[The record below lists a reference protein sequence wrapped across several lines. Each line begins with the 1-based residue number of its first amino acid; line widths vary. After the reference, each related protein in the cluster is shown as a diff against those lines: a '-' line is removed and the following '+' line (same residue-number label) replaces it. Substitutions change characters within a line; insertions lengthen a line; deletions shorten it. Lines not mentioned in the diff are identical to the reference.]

1 MLALITSYK
10 NILMLLNKNCNYLSY
25 NYIILKLT
33 LLIIVMAKHFEFLI
47 VTLFSFF
54 LTYGLL
60 AENTEYSFNE
70 EHINLA
76 NEIIKILENHHFT
89 KKKYISVKP
98 EALNS
103 FLDRLDPSRSIF
115 LEKEITD
122 FTDDDLN
129 PEIND
134 QNASLE
140 KAFKIFGLYRSRY
153 SERYQLQ
160 KRLLSEIEN
169 LDLRQNRKIL
179 KDRSESKREETT
191 EDLKVLWEDLLIND
205 VIQLNL
211 NGNDL
216 NETGIKLT
224 KRIDNQFNFF
234 ERTTSDD
241 VVDLYINSIALS
253 YGPHTT
259 YMSPKRTEDFDIDM
273 SLSLEG
279 IGALLSTDG
288 LYTTISS
295 LVPGGP
301 AEKSDKLKPNDRI
314 VGVAQETEDEVTDVI
329 GWRIDD
335 VVQLIRG
342 PKDTEVKLEI
352 IPSTSLD
359 ESQTK
364 IITLT
369 RNVVKLE
376 DQAAEKRIIN
386 IKNADSEI
394 KLGVVELP
402 AFYMDFNAYQN
413 REYDFRSSSKDV
425 KNLIRTM
432 KDNDID
438 GLIIDLRNNGG
449 GSLLEANALAQLFLG
464 AGPKVQVKTSSGS
477 IHGLGERR
485 GFQFYDGPLAIL
497 VNRFSASAS
506 EILAGAIQ
514 DYERGLILGTDTF
527 GKGTVQRVQSLSL
540 GQIKF
545 TESKFY
551 RVSGKSTQN
560 KGISPDI
567 YLPSPIDTE
576 EIGENKLPGALE
588 YDSIART
595 KVRDFNRIIASTDLL
610 TSEHVERINKSVL
623 FQHLEK
629 MKTWRKIQQ
638 DEKYLDLNIDK
649 RRASKENAEAELLV
663 MENDFRKKIG
673 LNTFESYQA
682 FLDREEAEEE
692 PDIDE
697 EILLE
702 AANVLSDFI
711 KYSYKPVVSMNKR
724 GKN

>member
-1 MLALITSYK
+1 MTRLIK
-10 NILMLLNKNCNYLSY
+10 FLLLLCCSQLLLS
-25 NYIILKLT
+25 
-33 LLIIVMAKHFEFLI
+33 
-47 VTLFSFF
+47 
-54 LTYGLL
+54 GLL
-60 AENTEYSFNE
+60 AETEEYVFNDD
-70 EHINLA
+70 HVKLT
-76 NEIIKILENHHFT
+76 NEIIEILEKHHFT
-89 KKKYISVKP
+89 KKKYLSIKT
-98 EALNS
+98 EALDS
-103 FLDRLDPSRSIF
+103 FLDRLDPSRSVF
-115 LEKEITD
+115 LEKEVNS
-122 FTDDDLN
+122 FAANDLN
-129 PEIND
+129 AEIND
-134 QNASLE
+134 QHASLE
-140 KAFKIFGLYRSRY
+140 QAFKIFELYRSRY
-153 SERYQLQ
+153 VERYQLQ
-160 KRLLSEIEN
+160 KSLLSEIET

-179 KDRSESKREETT
+179 KDRTESDRKETI
-191 EDLKVLWEDLLIND
+191 EDLKRLWEDLLIND

-211 NGNDL
+211 SGNDL
-216 NETGIKLT
+216 NETKNKLT

-234 ERTTSDD
+234 ERTKSED
-241 VVDLYINSIALS
+241 VIDLYINSIALT

-279 IGALLSTDG
+279 IGALLSNDG
-288 LYTTISS
+288 LYTTIAS

-301 AEKSDKLKPNDRI
+301 AEKSNKLKPNDRI
-314 VGVAQETEDEVTDVI
+314 VGVAQETEDVITDVI

-342 PKDTEVKLEI
+342 PKNTEVKLEV
-352 IPSTSLD
+352 IPATSLD

-369 RNVVKLE
+369 RNFVKLE
-376 DQAAEKRIIN
+376 DQAAQKRIIN
-386 IKNADSEI
+386 IKKSDSEY

-402 AFYMDFNAYQN
+402 AFYMDFDAYQR

-425 KNLIRTM
+425 KDLIRGM
-432 KDNDID
+432 KNNDID

-449 GSLLEANALAQLFLG
+449 GSLLEANALAHLFLG
-464 AGPKVQVKTSSGS
+464 AGTKVQVKTSSGS

-527 GKGTVQRVQSLSL
+527 GKGTVQRVQALSS

-551 RVSGKSTQN
+551 RVSGKSTQS

-567 YLPSPIDTE
+567 YLPSPINTE
-576 EIGENKLPGALE
+576 EFGENKLPGALE
-588 YDSIART
+588 YDSIAKTR
-595 KVRDFNRIIASTDLL
+595 VRDFNRLNTSTSLL
-610 TSEHVERINKSVL
+610 SSEHEVRVNDSVL
-623 FQHLEK
+623 FKHHKKLK
-629 MKTWRKIQQ
+629 AWRKAQQ
-638 DEKYLDLNIDK
+638 EEKFLELNIDNRK
-649 RRASKENAEAELLV
+649 TEKENKESELLT
-663 MENDFRKKIG
+663 MENDLRKKIG

-682 FLDREEAEEE
+682 FLDREEIKEE

-702 AANVLSDFI
+702 AANILSDFI
-711 KYSYKPVVSMNKR
+711 EYSYKPVISMNKA
-724 GKN
+724 G

>member
-1 MLALITSYK
+1 MTRLIKY
-10 NILMLLNKNCNYLSY
+10 LLLLCCSQLLLS
-25 NYIILKLT
+25 
-33 LLIIVMAKHFEFLI
+33 
-47 VTLFSFF
+47 
-54 LTYGLL
+54 GLL
-60 AENTEYSFNE
+60 AETEEYVFNDD
-70 EHINLA
+70 HVKLT
-76 NEIIKILENHHFT
+76 NEIIEILEKHHFT
-89 KKKYISVKP
+89 KKKYLSIKT

-103 FLDRLDPSRSIF
+103 FLDRLDPSRSVF
-115 LEKEITD
+115 LEKEVNSFATK
-122 FTDDDLN
+122 DLEA
-129 PEIND
+129 EIND
-134 QNASLE
+134 QHASLE
-140 KAFKIFGLYRSRY
+140 QAFKIFELYRSRY
-153 SERYQLQ
+153 VERYQLQ
-160 KRLLSEIEN
+160 KSLLSEIET

-179 KDRSESKREETT
+179 KDRTESDRKETI
-191 EDLKVLWEDLLIND
+191 EDLMRLWEDLLIND

-211 NGNDL
+211 SGNDL
-216 NETGIKLT
+216 NETKNKLT

-234 ERTTSDD
+234 ERTKSED
-241 VVDLYINSIALS
+241 VIDLYINSIALT

-279 IGALLSTDG
+279 IGALLSNDG
-288 LYTTISS
+288 LYTTIAS

-301 AEKSDKLKPNDRI
+301 AEKSNKLKPNDRI
-314 VGVAQETEDEVTDVI
+314 VGVAQETEDVITDVI

-342 PKDTEVKLEI
+342 PKNTEVKLEV
-352 IPSTSLD
+352 IPATSLD
-359 ESQTK
+359 ETQTK

-369 RNVVKLE
+369 RNFVKLE
-376 DQAAEKRIIN
+376 DQAAQKRIIN
-386 IKNADSEI
+386 IKKSDSEY

-402 AFYMDFNAYQN
+402 AFYMDFDAYQK
-413 REYDFRSSSKDV
+413 REYDFKSSSKDV
-425 KNLIRTM
+425 KDLIRAM
-432 KDNDID
+432 KNNDID

-449 GSLLEANALAQLFLG
+449 GSLLEANALAHLFLG
-464 AGPKVQVKTSSGS
+464 AGTKVQVKTSSGS

-527 GKGTVQRVQSLSL
+527 GKGTVQRVQTLSS

-551 RVSGKSTQN
+551 RVSGKSTQS

-567 YLPSPIDTE
+567 YLPSPINTE
-576 EIGENKLPGALE
+576 EFGENKLPGALE
-588 YDSIART
+588 YDSIAKTR
-595 KVRDFNRIIASTDLL
+595 VRDFNRLNTSTSLL
-610 TSEHVERINKSVL
+610 SSEHEIRINDSVL
-623 FQHLEK
+623 FKHHKKLK
-629 MKTWRKIQQ
+629 AWRKAQQ
-638 DEKYLDLNIDK
+638 EEKFLELNIDNRK
-649 RRASKENAEAELLV
+649 TEKENKEAELLT
-663 MENDFRKKIG
+663 MENDLRKEIG

-682 FLDREEAEEE
+682 FLDREELKEE

-702 AANVLSDFI
+702 AANILSDFI
-711 KYSYKPVVSMNKR
+711 EFSYKPVISMNKT
-724 GKN
+724 G

>member
-1 MLALITSYK
+1 MTRRFK
-10 NILMLLNKNCNYLSY
+10 FLLVIFSSL
-25 NYIILKLT
+25 
-33 LLIIVMAKHFEFLI
+33 FLP
-47 VTLFSFF
+47 
-54 LTYGLL
+54 YALL
-60 AENTEYSFNE
+60 AENTEYSFND
-70 EHINLA
+70 EHIKLA
-76 NEIIKILENHHFT
+76 NEIIEILENHHFT
-89 KKKYISVKP
+89 KKKYVSIKP
-98 EALNS
+98 EALDS

-115 LEKEITD
+115 LEQ
-122 FTDDDLN
+122 
-129 PEIND
+129 EIND
-134 QNASLE
+134 FSDDLDPAINDQSASLD
-140 KAFKIFGLYRSRY
+140 KAFNIFGLYRSRY
-153 SERYQLQ
+153 SERYHLQ
-160 KRLLSEIEN
+160 KSLLSEIEN

-179 KDRSESKREETT
+179 KDRSESKRKETA

-314 VGVAQETEDEVTDVI
+314 VGVAQETEDEITDVI

-342 PKDTEVKLEI
+342 PKDTEVKLEV

-386 IKNADSEI
+386 IKNADSEF

-402 AFYMDFNAYQN
+402 AFYMDFNAYQR

-432 KDNDID
+432 KNNDID

-514 DYERGLILGTDTF
+514 DYERGLVLGTDTF

-588 YDSIART
+588 YDSIAKT

-610 TSEHVERINKSVL
+610 TSEHAERINKSGL
-623 FQHLEK
+623 FKHLEK

-638 DEKYLDLNIDK
+638 DEKYLDLNIDN
-649 RRASKENAEAELLV
+649 RRASKENAEAELLA

-692 PDIDE
+692 PDIEE

-711 KYSYKPVVSMNKR
+711 KYSYKPVISLSKT
-724 GKN
+724 G

>member
-1 MLALITSYK
+1 MTRLIK
-10 NILMLLNKNCNYLSY
+10 FLLLLCCSQLLLS
-25 NYIILKLT
+25 
-33 LLIIVMAKHFEFLI
+33 
-47 VTLFSFF
+47 
-54 LTYGLL
+54 GLL
-60 AENTEYSFNE
+60 AETEEYVFNDD
-70 EHINLA
+70 HVKLT
-76 NEIIKILENHHFT
+76 NEIIEILEKHHFT
-89 KKKYISVKP
+89 KKKYLSIKT

-103 FLDRLDPSRSIF
+103 FLDRLDPSRSVF
-115 LEKEITD
+115 LEKEVNSFATK
-122 FTDDDLN
+122 DLEA
-129 PEIND
+129 EIND
-134 QNASLE
+134 QHASLE
-140 KAFKIFGLYRSRY
+140 QAFKIFELYRSRY
-153 SERYQLQ
+153 LERYQLQ
-160 KRLLSEIEN
+160 KSLLSEIET

-179 KDRSESKREETT
+179 KDRTESDRKETI
-191 EDLKVLWEDLLIND
+191 EDLMRLWEDLLIND

-211 NGNDL
+211 SGNDL
-216 NETGIKLT
+216 NETKNKLT

-234 ERTTSDD
+234 ERTKSED
-241 VVDLYINSIALS
+241 VIDLYINSIALT

-279 IGALLSTDG
+279 IGALLSNDG
-288 LYTTISS
+288 LYTTIAS

-301 AEKSDKLKPNDRI
+301 AEKSNKLKPNDRI
-314 VGVAQETEDEVTDVI
+314 VGVAQETEDVITDVI

-342 PKDTEVKLEI
+342 PKNTEVKLEV
-352 IPSTSLD
+352 IPATSLD
-359 ESQTK
+359 ETQTK

-369 RNVVKLE
+369 RNFVKLE
-376 DQAAEKRIIN
+376 DQAAQKRIIN
-386 IKNADSEI
+386 IKKSDSEY

-402 AFYMDFNAYQN
+402 AFYMDFDAYQK
-413 REYDFRSSSKDV
+413 REYDFKSSSKDV
-425 KNLIRTM
+425 KDLIRAM
-432 KDNDID
+432 KNNDID

-449 GSLLEANALAQLFLG
+449 GSLLEANALAHLFLG
-464 AGPKVQVKTSSGS
+464 AGTKVQVKTSSGS

-527 GKGTVQRVQSLSL
+527 GKGTVQRVQALSS

-551 RVSGKSTQN
+551 RVSGKSTQS

-567 YLPSPIDTE
+567 YLPSPINTE
-576 EIGENKLPGALE
+576 EFGENKLPGALE
-588 YDSIART
+588 YDSIAKTR
-595 KVRDFNRIIASTDLL
+595 VRDFNRLNTSTSLL
-610 TSEHVERINKSVL
+610 SSEHEIRINDSVL
-623 FQHLEK
+623 FKHHKKLK
-629 MKTWRKIQQ
+629 AWRKAQQ
-638 DEKYLDLNIDK
+638 EEKFLELNIDNRK
-649 RRASKENAEAELLV
+649 TEKENKEAELLT
-663 MENDFRKKIG
+663 MENDLRKEIG

-682 FLDREEAEEE
+682 FLDREEIKEE

-702 AANVLSDFI
+702 AANILSDFI
-711 KYSYKPVVSMNKR
+711 EYSYKPVISMNKT
-724 GKN
+724 G

>member
-1 MLALITSYK
+1 MTRLIKY
-10 NILMLLNKNCNYLSY
+10 LLLLCCSQLLLS
-25 NYIILKLT
+25 
-33 LLIIVMAKHFEFLI
+33 
-47 VTLFSFF
+47 
-54 LTYGLL
+54 GLL
-60 AENTEYSFNE
+60 AETEEYVFNDD
-70 EHINLA
+70 HVKLT
-76 NEIIKILENHHFT
+76 NEIIEILEKHHFT
-89 KKKYISVKP
+89 KKKYLSIKT

-103 FLDRLDPSRSIF
+103 FLDRLDPSRSVF
-115 LEKEITD
+115 LEKEVNS
-122 FTDDDLN
+122 FAAKDLEA
-129 PEIND
+129 EIND
-134 QNASLE
+134 QHASLE
-140 KAFKIFGLYRSRY
+140 QAFKIFELYRSRY
-153 SERYQLQ
+153 LERHQLQ
-160 KRLLSEIEN
+160 KSLLSEIET

-179 KDRSESKREETT
+179 RDRTESDRKETI
-191 EDLKVLWEDLLIND
+191 EDLMRLWEDLLIND

-211 NGNDL
+211 SGNDL
-216 NETGIKLT
+216 NETKNKLT

-234 ERTTSDD
+234 ERTKSED
-241 VVDLYINSIALS
+241 VIDLYINSIALT

-279 IGALLSTDG
+279 IGALLSNDG
-288 LYTTISS
+288 LYTTIAS

-301 AEKSDKLKPNDRI
+301 AEKSNKLKPNDRI
-314 VGVAQETEDEVTDVI
+314 VGVAQETEDVITDVI

-342 PKDTEVKLEI
+342 PKNTEVKLEV
-352 IPSTSLD
+352 IPATSLD
-359 ESQTK
+359 ETQTK

-369 RNVVKLE
+369 RNFVKLE
-376 DQAAEKRIIN
+376 DQAAQKRIIN
-386 IKNADSEI
+386 IKKSDSEY

-402 AFYMDFNAYQN
+402 AFYMDFDAYQK
-413 REYDFRSSSKDV
+413 REYDFKSSSKDV
-425 KNLIRTM
+425 KDLIRAM
-432 KDNDID
+432 KNNDID

-449 GSLLEANALAQLFLG
+449 GSLLEANALAHLFLG
-464 AGPKVQVKTSSGS
+464 AGTKVQVKTSSGS

-527 GKGTVQRVQSLSL
+527 GKGTVQRVQALSS

-551 RVSGKSTQN
+551 RVSGKSTQS

-567 YLPSPIDTE
+567 YLPSPINTE
-576 EIGENKLPGALE
+576 EFGENKLPGALE
-588 YDSIART
+588 YDAIAKTR
-595 KVRDFNRIIASTDLL
+595 VRDFNRLNTSTSLL
-610 TSEHVERINKSVL
+610 SSEHEIRVNDSVL
-623 FQHLEK
+623 FKHHKKLK
-629 MKTWRKIQQ
+629 AWRKAQQ
-638 DEKYLDLNIDK
+638 EEKFLELNIDNRK
-649 RRASKENAEAELLV
+649 TDKENKEAELLT
-663 MENDFRKKIG
+663 MENDLRKEIG

-682 FLDREEAEEE
+682 FLDREELKEE

-702 AANVLSDFI
+702 AANILSDFI
-711 KYSYKPVVSMNKR
+711 EFSYKPVISMNKT
-724 GKN
+724 G

>member
-1 MLALITSYK
+1 MTRLIK
-10 NILMLLNKNCNYLSY
+10 FLLLLFCSQLLLS
-25 NYIILKLT
+25 
-33 LLIIVMAKHFEFLI
+33 
-47 VTLFSFF
+47 
-54 LTYGLL
+54 GLL
-60 AENTEYSFNE
+60 AETEEYVFNDD
-70 EHINLA
+70 HVKLT
-76 NEIIKILENHHFT
+76 NEIIEILEKHHFT
-89 KKKYISVKP
+89 KKKYLSIKT
-98 EALNS
+98 EALDS
-103 FLDRLDPSRSIF
+103 FLDRLDPSRSVF
-115 LEKEITD
+115 LEKEVNS
-122 FTDDDLN
+122 FAANDLDT
-129 PEIND
+129 EIND
-134 QNASLE
+134 QHASLE
-140 KAFKIFGLYRSRY
+140 QAFKIFELYRSRY
-153 SERYQLQ
+153 VERYQLQ
-160 KRLLSEIEN
+160 KSLLSEIET

-179 KDRSESKREETT
+179 KDRAESDRKETI
-191 EDLKVLWEDLLIND
+191 EDLERLWEDLLIND

-211 NGNDL
+211 SGNDL
-216 NETGIKLT
+216 NETKNKLT

-234 ERTTSDD
+234 ERTKSED
-241 VVDLYINSIALS
+241 VIDLYINSIALT

-279 IGALLSTDG
+279 IGALLSNDG

-301 AEKSDKLKPNDRI
+301 AEKSNKLKPNDRI
-314 VGVAQETEDEVTDVI
+314 VGVAQETEDVITDVI

-342 PKDTEVKLEI
+342 PKNTEVKLEV
-352 IPSTSLD
+352 IPATSLD

-369 RNVVKLE
+369 RNFIKLE
-376 DQAAEKRIIN
+376 DQAAQKRIIN
-386 IKNADSEI
+386 IKKSDSEY

-402 AFYMDFNAYQN
+402 AFYMDFDAYQR

-425 KNLIRTM
+425 KDLIRGM
-432 KDNDID
+432 KNNDID

-449 GSLLEANALAQLFLG
+449 GSLLEANALAHLFLG
-464 AGPKVQVKTSSGS
+464 AGTKVQVKTSSGS

-527 GKGTVQRVQSLSL
+527 GKGTVQRVQALSS

-551 RVSGKSTQN
+551 RVSGKSTQS

-567 YLPSPIDTE
+567 YLPSPINTE
-576 EIGENKLPGALE
+576 EFGENKLPGALE
-588 YDSIART
+588 YDSIAETR
-595 KVRDFNRIIASTDLL
+595 VRDFNRLNTSTSLL
-610 TSEHVERINKSVL
+610 SSEHEVRVNDSVL
-623 FQHLEK
+623 FKHHKKLK
-629 MKTWRKIQQ
+629 AWRKTQQ
-638 DEKYLDLNIDK
+638 EEKYLVLDLEIRK
-649 RRASKENAEAELLV
+649 AKKENTEAELLT
-663 MENDFRKKIG
+663 MENDLRKKIG

-682 FLDREEAEEE
+682 FLDREEIKEE

-702 AANVLSDFI
+702 AANILSDFI
-711 KYSYKPVVSMNKR
+711 KYSYKPVISMNKA
-724 GKN
+724 G

>member
-1 MLALITSYK
+1 MTRLIK
-10 NILMLLNKNCNYLSY
+10 FLLLLFCSQLLLS
-25 NYIILKLT
+25 
-33 LLIIVMAKHFEFLI
+33 
-47 VTLFSFF
+47 
-54 LTYGLL
+54 GLL
-60 AENTEYSFNE
+60 AETEEYVFNDD
-70 EHINLA
+70 HVKLT
-76 NEIIKILENHHFT
+76 NEIIEILEKHHFT
-89 KKKYISVKP
+89 KKKYLSIKT
-98 EALNS
+98 EALDS
-103 FLDRLDPSRSIF
+103 FLDRLDPSRSVF
-115 LEKEITD
+115 LEKEVNS
-122 FTDDDLN
+122 FAANDLDT
-129 PEIND
+129 EIND
-134 QNASLE
+134 QHASLE
-140 KAFKIFGLYRSRY
+140 QAFKIFELYRSRY
-153 SERYQLQ
+153 VERYQLQ
-160 KRLLSEIEN
+160 KSLLSEIET

-179 KDRSESKREETT
+179 KDRAESDRKETI
-191 EDLKVLWEDLLIND
+191 EDLERLWEDLLIND

-211 NGNDL
+211 SGNDL
-216 NETGIKLT
+216 NETKNKLT

-234 ERTTSDD
+234 ERTKSED
-241 VVDLYINSIALS
+241 VIDLYINSIALTF
-253 YGPHTT
+253 GPHTT

-279 IGALLSTDG
+279 IGALLSNDG

-301 AEKSDKLKPNDRI
+301 AEKSNKLKPNDRI
-314 VGVAQETEDEVTDVI
+314 VGVAQETEDVITDVI

-342 PKDTEVKLEI
+342 PKNTEVKLEV
-352 IPSTSLD
+352 IPATSLD

-369 RNVVKLE
+369 RNFVKLE
-376 DQAAEKRIIN
+376 DQAAQKRIIN
-386 IKNADSEI
+386 IKKSDSEY

-402 AFYMDFNAYQN
+402 AFYMDFDAYQR
-413 REYDFRSSSKDV
+413 REYDFKSSSKDV
-425 KNLIRTM
+425 KDLIRGM
-432 KDNDID
+432 KNNDID

-449 GSLLEANALAQLFLG
+449 GSLLEANALAHLFLG
-464 AGPKVQVKTSSGS
+464 AGTKVQVKTSSGS

-527 GKGTVQRVQSLSL
+527 GKGTVQRVQALSS

-551 RVSGKSTQN
+551 RVSGKSTQS

-567 YLPSPIDTE
+567 YLPSPINTE
-576 EIGENKLPGALE
+576 EFGENKLPGALE
-588 YDSIART
+588 YDSIAETR
-595 KVRDFNRIIASTDLL
+595 VRDFNRLNTSTSLL
-610 TSEHVERINKSVL
+610 SSEHEVRINDSVL
-623 FQHLEK
+623 FKHHKKLK
-629 MKTWRKIQQ
+629 AWRKTQQ
-638 DEKYLDLNIDK
+638 EEKYLVLDLEIRK
-649 RRASKENAEAELLV
+649 AKKENTEAELLT
-663 MENDFRKKIG
+663 MENDLRKKIG

-682 FLDREEAEEE
+682 FLDREEIKEE

-702 AANVLSDFI
+702 AANILSDFI
-711 KYSYKPVVSMNKR
+711 KYSYKPVISMNKA
-724 GKN
+724 G

>member
-1 MLALITSYK
+1 MTRLIK
-10 NILMLLNKNCNYLSY
+10 FLLLLFCSQLLLS
-25 NYIILKLT
+25 
-33 LLIIVMAKHFEFLI
+33 
-47 VTLFSFF
+47 
-54 LTYGLL
+54 GLL
-60 AENTEYSFNE
+60 AETEEYFFNDD
-70 EHINLA
+70 HVKLT
-76 NEIIKILENHHFT
+76 NEIIEILEKHHFT
-89 KKKYISVKP
+89 KKKYLSIKT
-98 EALNS
+98 EALDS
-103 FLDRLDPSRSIF
+103 FLDRLDPSRSVF
-115 LEKEITD
+115 LEKEVNS
-122 FTDDDLN
+122 FAANDLN
-129 PEIND
+129 AEIND
-134 QNASLE
+134 QHASLE
-140 KAFKIFGLYRSRY
+140 QAFKIFELYRSRY
-153 SERYQLQ
+153 VERYQLQ
-160 KRLLSEIEN
+160 KSLLSEIET

-179 KDRSESKREETT
+179 KDRAESDRKETI
-191 EDLKVLWEDLLIND
+191 EDLKRLWEDLLIND

-211 NGNDL
+211 SGNDF
-216 NETGIKLT
+216 NETKNKLT

-234 ERTTSDD
+234 ERTKSED
-241 VVDLYINSIALS
+241 VIDLYINSIALT

-279 IGALLSTDG
+279 IGALLSNDG

-301 AEKSDKLKPNDRI
+301 AEKSNKLKPNDRI
-314 VGVAQETEDEVTDVI
+314 VGVAQETEDVITDVI

-342 PKDTEVKLEI
+342 PKNTEVKLEV
-352 IPSTSLD
+352 IPATSLD

-369 RNVVKLE
+369 RNFIKLE
-376 DQAAEKRIIN
+376 DQAAQKRIIN
-386 IKNADSEI
+386 IKKSDSEY

-402 AFYMDFNAYQN
+402 AFYMDFDAYQR

-425 KNLIRTM
+425 KDLIRGM
-432 KDNDID
+432 KNNDID

-449 GSLLEANALAQLFLG
+449 GSLLEANALAHLFLG
-464 AGPKVQVKTSSGS
+464 AGTKVQVKTSSGS

-527 GKGTVQRVQSLSL
+527 GKGTVQRVQALSS

-551 RVSGKSTQN
+551 RVSGKSTQS

-567 YLPSPIDTE
+567 YLPSPINTE
-576 EIGENKLPGALE
+576 EFGENKLPGALE
-588 YDSIART
+588 YDSIAKTR
-595 KVRDFNRIIASTDLL
+595 VRDFNRLNTSTSLL
-610 TSEHVERINKSVL
+610 SSEHEIRVNDSVL
-623 FQHLEK
+623 FKHHKKLK
-629 MKTWRKIQQ
+629 AWRKAQQ
-638 DEKYLDLNIDK
+638 EEKFLELNIDNRK
-649 RRASKENAEAELLV
+649 TEKENKESELLT
-663 MENDFRKKIG
+663 MENDLRKKIG

-682 FLDREEAEEE
+682 FLDREELKEE

-702 AANVLSDFI
+702 AANILSDFI
-711 KYSYKPVVSMNKR
+711 EYSYKPVISMNKA
-724 GKN
+724 G

>member
-54 LTYGLL
+54 LSYGLL

-425 KNLIRTM
+425 KKLIRTM

-588 YDSIART
+588 YDSIAKT

-711 KYSYKPVVSMNKR
+711 KYSYKPVVSMNKT
-724 GKN
+724 G

>member
-1 MLALITSYK
+1 MTRLIK
-10 NILMLLNKNCNYLSY
+10 FLLLLFCSQLLLS
-25 NYIILKLT
+25 
-33 LLIIVMAKHFEFLI
+33 
-47 VTLFSFF
+47 
-54 LTYGLL
+54 GLL
-60 AENTEYSFNE
+60 AETEEYFFNDD
-70 EHINLA
+70 HVKLT
-76 NEIIKILENHHFT
+76 NEIIEILEKHHFT
-89 KKKYISVKP
+89 KKKYLSIKT
-98 EALNS
+98 EALDS
-103 FLDRLDPSRSIF
+103 FLDRLDPSRSVF
-115 LEKEITD
+115 LEKEVNS
-122 FTDDDLN
+122 FAANDLDA
-129 PEIND
+129 EISD
-134 QNASLE
+134 QHASLE
-140 KAFKIFGLYRSRY
+140 QAFKIFELYRSRY
-153 SERYQLQ
+153 VERYQLQ
-160 KRLLSEIEN
+160 KSLLSEIET

-179 KDRSESKREETT
+179 KDRTESDRKETV
-191 EDLKVLWEDLLIND
+191 EDLKRLWEDLLIND

-211 NGNDL
+211 SGNDL
-216 NETGIKLT
+216 NETKNKLT

-234 ERTTSDD
+234 ERTKSED
-241 VVDLYINSIALS
+241 VIDLYINSIALT

-279 IGALLSTDG
+279 IGALLSNDG
-288 LYTTISS
+288 LYTTIAS

-301 AEKSDKLKPNDRI
+301 AEKSNKLKPNDRI
-314 VGVAQETEDEVTDVI
+314 VGVAQETEDVITDVI

-342 PKDTEVKLEI
+342 PKNTEVKLEV
-352 IPSTSLD
+352 IPATSLD
-359 ESQTK
+359 ETQTK

-369 RNVVKLE
+369 RNFVKLE
-376 DQAAEKRIIN
+376 DQAAQKRIIN
-386 IKNADSEI
+386 IKKSDSEY

-402 AFYMDFNAYQN
+402 AFYMDFDAYQR

-425 KNLIRTM
+425 KDLIRGM
-432 KDNDID
+432 KNNDID

-449 GSLLEANALAQLFLG
+449 GSLLEANALAHLFLG
-464 AGPKVQVKTSSGS
+464 AGTKVQVKTSSGS

-527 GKGTVQRVQSLSL
+527 GKGTVQRVQTLSS

-551 RVSGKSTQN
+551 RVSGKSTQS

-567 YLPSPIDTE
+567 YLPSPINTE
-576 EIGENKLPGALE
+576 EFGENKLPGALE
-588 YDSIART
+588 YDSIAKTR
-595 KVRDFNRIIASTDLL
+595 VRDFNRLNTSTSLL
-610 TSEHVERINKSVL
+610 SSEHEVRVNDSVL
-623 FQHLEK
+623 FKHHKKLK
-629 MKTWRKIQQ
+629 AWRKAQQ
-638 DEKYLDLNIDK
+638 EEKFLELNIDNRK
-649 RRASKENAEAELLV
+649 TEKENKESELLT
-663 MENDFRKKIG
+663 MENDLRKKIG

-682 FLDREEAEEE
+682 FLDREEIKEE

-702 AANVLSDFI
+702 AANILSDFI
-711 KYSYKPVVSMNKR
+711 EYSYKPVISMNKA
-724 GKN
+724 G

>member
-1 MLALITSYK
+1 MTRLIK
-10 NILMLLNKNCNYLSY
+10 FLLLLCCSQLLLS
-25 NYIILKLT
+25 
-33 LLIIVMAKHFEFLI
+33 
-47 VTLFSFF
+47 
-54 LTYGLL
+54 GLL
-60 AENTEYSFNE
+60 AETEEYFFNDD
-70 EHINLA
+70 HVKLT
-76 NEIIKILENHHFT
+76 NEIIEILEKHHFT
-89 KKKYISVKP
+89 KKKYLSIKT

-103 FLDRLDPSRSIF
+103 FLDRLDPSRSVF
-115 LEKEITD
+115 LEKEVNSFATK
-122 FTDDDLN
+122 DLDA
-129 PEIND
+129 EIND
-134 QNASLE
+134 QHASLE
-140 KAFKIFGLYRSRY
+140 QAFKIFELYRSRY
-153 SERYQLQ
+153 LERYQLQ
-160 KRLLSEIEN
+160 KSLLSEIET

-179 KDRSESKREETT
+179 KDRTESDRKETI
-191 EDLKVLWEDLLIND
+191 EDLMRLWEDLLIND

-211 NGNDL
+211 SGNDL
-216 NETGIKLT
+216 NETKNKLT

-234 ERTTSDD
+234 ERTKSED
-241 VVDLYINSIALS
+241 VIDLYINSIALT

-279 IGALLSTDG
+279 IGALLSNDG
-288 LYTTISS
+288 LYTTIAS

-301 AEKSDKLKPNDRI
+301 AEKSNKLKPNDRI
-314 VGVAQETEDEVTDVI
+314 VGVAQETEDVITDVI

-342 PKDTEVKLEI
+342 PKNTEVKLEV
-352 IPSTSLD
+352 IPATSLD
-359 ESQTK
+359 ETQTK

-369 RNVVKLE
+369 RNFVKLE
-376 DQAAEKRIIN
+376 DQAAQKRIIN
-386 IKNADSEI
+386 IKKSDSEY

-402 AFYMDFNAYQN
+402 AFYMDFDAYQK
-413 REYDFRSSSKDV
+413 REYDFKSSSKDV
-425 KNLIRTM
+425 KDLIRAM
-432 KDNDID
+432 KNNDID

-449 GSLLEANALAQLFLG
+449 GSLLEANALAHLFLG
-464 AGPKVQVKTSSGS
+464 AGTKVQVKTSSGS

-527 GKGTVQRVQSLSL
+527 GKGTVQRVQTLSS

-551 RVSGKSTQN
+551 RVSGKSTQS

-567 YLPSPIDTE
+567 YLPSPINTE
-576 EIGENKLPGALE
+576 EFGENKLPGALE
-588 YDSIART
+588 YDSIAKTR
-595 KVRDFNRIIASTDLL
+595 VRDFNRLNTSTSLL
-610 TSEHVERINKSVL
+610 SSEHEIRINDSVL
-623 FQHLEK
+623 FKHHKKLK
-629 MKTWRKIQQ
+629 AWRKAQQ
-638 DEKYLDLNIDK
+638 EEKFLELNIDNRK
-649 RRASKENAEAELLV
+649 TEKENKEAELLT
-663 MENDFRKKIG
+663 MENDLRKEIG

-682 FLDREEAEEE
+682 FLDREELKEE

-702 AANVLSDFI
+702 AANILSDFI
-711 KYSYKPVVSMNKR
+711 EFSYKPVISMNKT
-724 GKN
+724 G

>member
-1 MLALITSYK
+1 MTRLIKY
-10 NILMLLNKNCNYLSY
+10 LLLLCCSQLLLS
-25 NYIILKLT
+25 
-33 LLIIVMAKHFEFLI
+33 
-47 VTLFSFF
+47 
-54 LTYGLL
+54 GLL
-60 AENTEYSFNE
+60 AETEEYVFNDD
-70 EHINLA
+70 HVKLT
-76 NEIIKILENHHFT
+76 NEIIEILEKHHFT
-89 KKKYISVKP
+89 KKKYLSIKT

-103 FLDRLDPSRSIF
+103 FLDRLDPSRSVF
-115 LEKEITD
+115 LEKEVNS
-122 FTDDDLN
+122 FAANDLN
-129 PEIND
+129 AEIND
-134 QNASLE
+134 QHASLE
-140 KAFKIFGLYRSRY
+140 QAFKIFELYRSRY
-153 SERYQLQ
+153 VERYQLQ
-160 KRLLSEIEN
+160 KSLLSEIET

-179 KDRSESKREETT
+179 KDRTESDRKETI
-191 EDLKVLWEDLLIND
+191 EDLMRLWEDLLIND

-211 NGNDL
+211 SGNDL
-216 NETGIKLT
+216 NETKNKLT

-234 ERTTSDD
+234 ERTKSED
-241 VVDLYINSIALS
+241 VIDLYINSIALT

-279 IGALLSTDG
+279 IGALLSNDG
-288 LYTTISS
+288 LYTTIAS

-301 AEKSDKLKPNDRI
+301 AEKSNKLKPNDRI
-314 VGVAQETEDEVTDVI
+314 VGVAQETEDVITDVI

-342 PKDTEVKLEI
+342 PKNTEVKLEV
-352 IPSTSLD
+352 IPATSLD
-359 ESQTK
+359 ETQTK

-369 RNVVKLE
+369 RNFVKLE
-376 DQAAEKRIIN
+376 DQAAQKRIIN
-386 IKNADSEI
+386 IKKSDSEY

-402 AFYMDFNAYQN
+402 AFYMDFDAYQK
-413 REYDFRSSSKDV
+413 REYDFKSSSKDV
-425 KNLIRTM
+425 KDLIRAM
-432 KDNDID
+432 KNNDID

-449 GSLLEANALAQLFLG
+449 GSLLEANALAHLFLG
-464 AGPKVQVKTSSGS
+464 AGTKVQVKTSSGS

-527 GKGTVQRVQSLSL
+527 GKGTVQRVQTLSS

-551 RVSGKSTQN
+551 RVSGKSTQS

-567 YLPSPIDTE
+567 YLPSPINTE
-576 EIGENKLPGALE
+576 EFGENKLPGALE
-588 YDSIART
+588 YDSIAKTR
-595 KVRDFNRIIASTDLL
+595 VRDFNRLNTSTSLL
-610 TSEHVERINKSVL
+610 SSEHEIRVNDSVL
-623 FQHLEK
+623 FKHHKKLK
-629 MKTWRKIQQ
+629 AWRKAQQ
-638 DEKYLDLNIDK
+638 EEKFLELNIDNRK
-649 RRASKENAEAELLV
+649 TEKENKEAELLT
-663 MENDFRKKIG
+663 MENDLRKEIG

-682 FLDREEAEEE
+682 FLDREELKEE

-702 AANVLSDFI
+702 AANILSDFI
-711 KYSYKPVVSMNKR
+711 EFSYKPVISMNKT
-724 GKN
+724 G

>member
-1 MLALITSYK
+1 MTRLIK
-10 NILMLLNKNCNYLSY
+10 FLLLLFCSQLLLS
-25 NYIILKLT
+25 
-33 LLIIVMAKHFEFLI
+33 
-47 VTLFSFF
+47 
-54 LTYGLL
+54 GLL
-60 AENTEYSFNE
+60 AETEEYVFNDD
-70 EHINLA
+70 HVKLT
-76 NEIIKILENHHFT
+76 NEIIEILEKHHFT
-89 KKKYISVKP
+89 KKKYLSIKT
-98 EALNS
+98 EALDS
-103 FLDRLDPSRSIF
+103 FLDRLDPSRSVF
-115 LEKEITD
+115 LEKEVNS
-122 FTDDDLN
+122 FAANDLDT
-129 PEIND
+129 EIND
-134 QNASLE
+134 QHASLE
-140 KAFKIFGLYRSRY
+140 QAFKIFELYRSRY
-153 SERYQLQ
+153 VERYQLQ
-160 KRLLSEIEN
+160 KSLLSEIET

-179 KDRSESKREETT
+179 KDRAESDRKETI
-191 EDLKVLWEDLLIND
+191 EDLERLWEDLLIND

-211 NGNDL
+211 SGNDL
-216 NETGIKLT
+216 NETKNKLT

-234 ERTTSDD
+234 ERTKSED
-241 VVDLYINSIALS
+241 VIDLYINSIALT

-279 IGALLSTDG
+279 IGALLSNDG

-301 AEKSDKLKPNDRI
+301 AEKSNKLKPNDRI
-314 VGVAQETEDEVTDVI
+314 VGVAQETEDVITDVI

-342 PKDTEVKLEI
+342 PKNTEVKLEV
-352 IPSTSLD
+352 IPATSLD

-369 RNVVKLE
+369 RNFIKLE
-376 DQAAEKRIIN
+376 DQAAQKRIIN
-386 IKNADSEI
+386 IKKSDSEY

-402 AFYMDFNAYQN
+402 AFYMDFDAYQR

-425 KNLIRTM
+425 KDLIRGM
-432 KDNDID
+432 KNNDID

-449 GSLLEANALAQLFLG
+449 GSLLEANALAHLFLG
-464 AGPKVQVKTSSGS
+464 AGTKVQVKTSSGS

-527 GKGTVQRVQSLSL
+527 GKGTVQRVQALSS

-551 RVSGKSTQN
+551 RVSGKSTQS

-567 YLPSPIDTE
+567 YLPSPINTE
-576 EIGENKLPGALE
+576 EFGENKLPGALE
-588 YDSIART
+588 YDSIAETR
-595 KVRDFNRIIASTDLL
+595 VRDFNRLNTSTSLL
-610 TSEHVERINKSVL
+610 SSEHEIRVNDSLL
-623 FQHLEK
+623 FKHHKKLK
-629 MKTWRKIQQ
+629 AWRKTQQ
-638 DEKYLDLNIDK
+638 EEKYLVLDLEIRK
-649 RRASKENAEAELLV
+649 AKKENTEAELLT
-663 MENDFRKKIG
+663 MENDLRKKIG

-682 FLDREEAEEE
+682 FLDREEIKEE

-702 AANVLSDFI
+702 AANILSDFI
-711 KYSYKPVVSMNKR
+711 KYSYKPVISMNKA
-724 GKN
+724 G

>member
-1 MLALITSYK
+1 MTRRFK
-10 NILMLLNKNCNYLSY
+10 
-25 NYIILKLT
+25 
-33 LLIIVMAKHFEFLI
+33 FLI
-47 VTLFSFF
+47 AILSSLFLS
-54 LTYGLL
+54 YGLL
-60 AENTEYSFNE
+60 AENTEYSFND
-70 EHINLA
+70 EHIKLA
-76 NEIIKILENHHFT
+76 NEIIEILENHHFT
-89 KKKYISVKP
+89 KKKYVSIKP
-98 EALNS
+98 EALDS

-115 LEKEITD
+115 LEQ
-122 FTDDDLN
+122 
-129 PEIND
+129 EIND
-134 QNASLE
+134 FSDDLDPAINDQSASLD
-140 KAFKIFGLYRSRY
+140 KAFNIFGLYRSRY
-153 SERYQLQ
+153 SERYHLQ
-160 KRLLSEIEN
+160 KSLLSEIEN

-179 KDRSESKREETT
+179 KDRSESKRKETA

-314 VGVAQETEDEVTDVI
+314 VGVAQETEDEITDVI

-342 PKDTEVKLEI
+342 PKDTEVKLEV

-386 IKNADSEI
+386 IKNADSEF

-402 AFYMDFNAYQN
+402 AFYMDFNAYQR

-432 KDNDID
+432 KNNDID

-514 DYERGLILGTDTF
+514 DYERGLVLGTDTF

-588 YDSIART
+588 YDSIAKT

-610 TSEHVERINKSVL
+610 TSEHAERINKSGL
-623 FQHLEK
+623 FKHLEK

-638 DEKYLDLNIDK
+638 DEKYLDLNIDN
-649 RRASKENAEAELLV
+649 RRASKENAEAELLA

-692 PDIDE
+692 PDIEE

-711 KYSYKPVVSMNKR
+711 KYSYKPVISLSKT
-724 GKN
+724 G

>member
-1 MLALITSYK
+1 MTRRFK
-10 NILMLLNKNCNYLSY
+10 
-25 NYIILKLT
+25 
-33 LLIIVMAKHFEFLI
+33 FLI
-47 VTLFSFF
+47 VVLSSLFLSH
-54 LTYGLL
+54 GLP
-60 AENTEYSFNE
+60 AENTEYSFND
-70 EHINLA
+70 EHIQLA
-76 NEIIKILENHHFT
+76 NEIIQILENHHFT
-89 KKKYISVKP
+89 KKKYDSIKS
-98 EALNS
+98 EALGS

-115 LEKEITD
+115 LEKEINN
-122 FTDDDLN
+122 FTDDLD
-129 PEIND
+129 PVIND
-134 QNASLE
+134 QKASLK
-140 KAFKIFGLYRSRY
+140 KAFNIFELYRSRY
-153 SERYQLQ
+153 SQRYHLQ
-160 KRLLSEIEN
+160 KSLLSEIEN
-169 LDLRQNRKIL
+169 LDLRKNRRIL
-179 KDRSESKREETT
+179 KDRSESKRKETT

-234 ERTTSDD
+234 ERTTSED

-314 VGVAQETEDEVTDVI
+314 VGVAQETEDEITDVI

-342 PKDTEVKLEI
+342 PKDTEVKLEV

-386 IKNADSEI
+386 IKNADSEF
-394 KLGVVELP
+394 KFGVVELP
-402 AFYMDFNAYQN
+402 AFYMDFNAYQR

-432 KDNDID
+432 KNNDID

-514 DYERGLILGTDTF
+514 DYERGLVLGTDTF

-588 YDSIART
+588 YDSIAKT

-610 TSEHVERINKSVL
+610 TSEHTERINKSVL
-623 FQHLEK
+623 FKHLEK

-638 DEKYLDLNIDK
+638 DEKYLDLNIDN
-649 RRASKENAEAELLV
+649 RRANKENAEAELLA

-692 PDIDE
+692 PDIEE

-711 KYSYKPVVSMNKR
+711 KYSYKPVITMSKT
-724 GKN
+724 G

>member
-1 MLALITSYK
+1 MTRRFK
-10 NILMLLNKNCNYLSY
+10 
-25 NYIILKLT
+25 
-33 LLIIVMAKHFEFLI
+33 FLI
-47 VTLFSFF
+47 VVLSSLFLSH
-54 LTYGLL
+54 GLP
-60 AENTEYSFNE
+60 AENTEYSFND
-70 EHINLA
+70 EHIQLA
-76 NEIIKILENHHFT
+76 NEIIQILENHHFT
-89 KKKYISVKP
+89 KKKYDSIKS
-98 EALNS
+98 EALGS

-115 LEKEITD
+115 LEKEIND
-122 FTDDDLN
+122 FTDDLD
-129 PEIND
+129 PVIND
-134 QNASLE
+134 QKASLK
-140 KAFKIFGLYRSRY
+140 KAFNIFELYRSRY
-153 SERYQLQ
+153 SQRYHLQ
-160 KRLLSEIEN
+160 KSLLSEIEN
-169 LDLRQNRKIL
+169 LDLRKNRRIL
-179 KDRSESKREETT
+179 KDRSESKRKETT

-205 VIQLNL
+205 VIQLSL

-234 ERTTSDD
+234 ERTTSED

-314 VGVAQETEDEVTDVI
+314 VGVAQETEDEITDVI

-342 PKDTEVKLEI
+342 PKDTEVKLEV

-386 IKNADSEI
+386 IKNADSEF

-402 AFYMDFNAYQN
+402 AFYMDFNAYQR
-413 REYDFRSSSKDV
+413 REYNFRSSSKDV

-432 KDNDID
+432 KNNDID

-514 DYERGLILGTDTF
+514 DYERGLVLGTDTF

-588 YDSIART
+588 YDSIAKT

-610 TSEHVERINKSVL
+610 TSEHTERINKSVL
-623 FQHLEK
+623 FKHLEK

-638 DEKYLDLNIDK
+638 DEKYLDLNIDN
-649 RRASKENAEAELLV
+649 RRANKENAEAELLA

-692 PDIDE
+692 PDIEE

-711 KYSYKPVVSMNKR
+711 KYSYKPVITMSKT
-724 GKN
+724 G

>member
-1 MLALITSYK
+1 MTRLIK
-10 NILMLLNKNCNYLSY
+10 FLLLLCCSQLLLS
-25 NYIILKLT
+25 
-33 LLIIVMAKHFEFLI
+33 
-47 VTLFSFF
+47 
-54 LTYGLL
+54 GLL
-60 AENTEYSFNE
+60 AETEEYVFNDD
-70 EHINLA
+70 HVKLT
-76 NEIIKILENHHFT
+76 NEIIEILEKHHFT
-89 KKKYISVKP
+89 KKKYLSIKT

-103 FLDRLDPSRSIF
+103 FLDRLDPSRSVF
-115 LEKEITD
+115 LEKEVNS
-122 FTDDDLN
+122 FAAKDLDA
-129 PEIND
+129 EIND
-134 QNASLE
+134 QHASLE
-140 KAFKIFGLYRSRY
+140 QAFKIFELYRSRY
-153 SERYQLQ
+153 LERYQLQ
-160 KRLLSEIEN
+160 KSLLSEIET

-179 KDRSESKREETT
+179 KDRTESDRKETI
-191 EDLKVLWEDLLIND
+191 EDLMRLWEDLLIND

-211 NGNDL
+211 SGNDL
-216 NETGIKLT
+216 NETKNKLT

-234 ERTTSDD
+234 ERTKSED
-241 VVDLYINSIALS
+241 VIDLYINSIALT

-279 IGALLSTDG
+279 IGALLSNDG
-288 LYTTISS
+288 LYTTIAS

-301 AEKSDKLKPNDRI
+301 AEKSNKLKPNDRI
-314 VGVAQETEDEVTDVI
+314 VGVAQETEDVITDVI

-342 PKDTEVKLEI
+342 PKNTEVKLEV
-352 IPSTSLD
+352 IPATSLD
-359 ESQTK
+359 ETQTK

-369 RNVVKLE
+369 RNFVKLE
-376 DQAAEKRIIN
+376 DQAAQKRIIN
-386 IKNADSEI
+386 IKKSDSEY

-402 AFYMDFNAYQN
+402 AFYMDFDAYQK
-413 REYDFRSSSKDV
+413 REYDFKSSSKDV
-425 KNLIRTM
+425 KDLIRAM
-432 KDNDID
+432 KNNDID

-449 GSLLEANALAQLFLG
+449 GSLLEANALAHLFLG
-464 AGPKVQVKTSSGS
+464 AGTKVQVKTSSGS

-527 GKGTVQRVQSLSL
+527 GKGTVQRVQALSS

-551 RVSGKSTQN
+551 RVSGKSTQS

-567 YLPSPIDTE
+567 YLPSPINTE
-576 EIGENKLPGALE
+576 EFGENKLPGALE
-588 YDSIART
+588 YDAIAKTR
-595 KVRDFNRIIASTDLL
+595 VRDFNRLNTSTSLL
-610 TSEHVERINKSVL
+610 SSEHEIRVNDSVL
-623 FQHLEK
+623 FKHHKKLK
-629 MKTWRKIQQ
+629 AWRKAQQ
-638 DEKYLDLNIDK
+638 EEKFLELNIDNRK
-649 RRASKENAEAELLV
+649 TEKENKEAELLT
-663 MENDFRKKIG
+663 MENDLRKEIG

-682 FLDREEAEEE
+682 FLDREELKEE

-702 AANVLSDFI
+702 AANILSDFI
-711 KYSYKPVVSMNKR
+711 EFSYKPVISMNKT
-724 GKN
+724 G

>member
-1 MLALITSYK
+1 MTRLIK
-10 NILMLLNKNCNYLSY
+10 FLLLLFCSQLLLS
-25 NYIILKLT
+25 
-33 LLIIVMAKHFEFLI
+33 
-47 VTLFSFF
+47 
-54 LTYGLL
+54 GLL
-60 AENTEYSFNE
+60 AETEEYVFNDD
-70 EHINLA
+70 HVKLT
-76 NEIIKILENHHFT
+76 NEIIEILEKHHFT
-89 KKKYISVKP
+89 KKKYLSIKT
-98 EALNS
+98 EALDS
-103 FLDRLDPSRSIF
+103 FLDRLDPSRSVF
-115 LEKEITD
+115 LEKEVNS
-122 FTDDDLN
+122 FAANDLDT
-129 PEIND
+129 EIND
-134 QNASLE
+134 QHASLE
-140 KAFKIFGLYRSRY
+140 QAFKIFELYRSRY
-153 SERYQLQ
+153 VERYQLQ
-160 KRLLSEIEN
+160 KSLLSEIET

-179 KDRSESKREETT
+179 KDRAESDRKETI
-191 EDLKVLWEDLLIND
+191 EDLERLWEDLLIND

-211 NGNDL
+211 SGNDL
-216 NETGIKLT
+216 NETKNKLT

-234 ERTTSDD
+234 ERTKSED
-241 VVDLYINSIALS
+241 VINLYINSIALTF
-253 YGPHTT
+253 GPHTT

-279 IGALLSTDG
+279 IGALLSNDG

-301 AEKSDKLKPNDRI
+301 AEKSNKLKPNDRI
-314 VGVAQETEDEVTDVI
+314 VGVAQETEDVITDVI

-342 PKDTEVKLEI
+342 PKNTEVKLEV
-352 IPSTSLD
+352 IPATSLD

-369 RNVVKLE
+369 RNFVKLE
-376 DQAAEKRIIN
+376 DQAAQKRIIN
-386 IKNADSEI
+386 IKKSDSEY

-402 AFYMDFNAYQN
+402 AFYMDFDAYQR

-425 KNLIRTM
+425 KDLIRGM
-432 KDNDID
+432 KNNDID

-449 GSLLEANALAQLFLG
+449 GSLLEANALAHLFLG
-464 AGPKVQVKTSSGS
+464 AGTKVQVKTSSGS

-527 GKGTVQRVQSLSL
+527 GKGTVQRVQALSS

-551 RVSGKSTQN
+551 RVSGKSTQS

-567 YLPSPIDTE
+567 YLPSPINTE
-576 EIGENKLPGALE
+576 EFGENKLPGALE
-588 YDSIART
+588 YDSIAETR
-595 KVRDFNRIIASTDLL
+595 VRDFNRLNTSTSLL
-610 TSEHVERINKSVL
+610 SSEHEIRVNDSLL
-623 FQHLEK
+623 FKHHKKLK
-629 MKTWRKIQQ
+629 AWRKTQQ
-638 DEKYLDLNIDK
+638 EEKYLVLDLEIRK
-649 RRASKENAEAELLV
+649 AKKENTEAELLT
-663 MENDFRKKIG
+663 MENDLRKKIG

-682 FLDREEAEEE
+682 FLDREEIKEE

-702 AANVLSDFI
+702 AANILSDFI
-711 KYSYKPVVSMNKR
+711 KYSYKPVISMNKA
-724 GKN
+724 G

>member
-1 MLALITSYK
+1 MTRLIK
-10 NILMLLNKNCNYLSY
+10 FLLLLFCSQLLLS
-25 NYIILKLT
+25 
-33 LLIIVMAKHFEFLI
+33 
-47 VTLFSFF
+47 
-54 LTYGLL
+54 GLL
-60 AENTEYSFNE
+60 AETEEYFFNDD
-70 EHINLA
+70 HVKLT
-76 NEIIKILENHHFT
+76 NEIIEILEKHHFT
-89 KKKYISVKP
+89 KKKYLSIKT
-98 EALNS
+98 EALDS
-103 FLDRLDPSRSIF
+103 FLDRLDPSRSVF
-115 LEKEITD
+115 LEKEVNS
-122 FTDDDLN
+122 FAANDLN
-129 PEIND
+129 AEIND
-134 QNASLE
+134 QHASLE
-140 KAFKIFGLYRSRY
+140 QAFKIFELYRSRY
-153 SERYQLQ
+153 VERYQLQ
-160 KRLLSEIEN
+160 KSLLSEIET

-179 KDRSESKREETT
+179 KDRAESDRKETI
-191 EDLKVLWEDLLIND
+191 EDLERLWEDLLIND

-211 NGNDL
+211 SGNDL
-216 NETGIKLT
+216 NETKNKLT

-234 ERTTSDD
+234 ERTKSED
-241 VVDLYINSIALS
+241 VIDLYINSIALT

-279 IGALLSTDG
+279 IGALLSNDG

-301 AEKSDKLKPNDRI
+301 AEKSNKLKPNDRI
-314 VGVAQETEDEVTDVI
+314 VGVAQETEDVITDVI

-342 PKDTEVKLEI
+342 PKNTEVKLEV
-352 IPSTSLD
+352 IPATSLD

-369 RNVVKLE
+369 RNFIKLE
-376 DQAAEKRIIN
+376 DQAAQKRIIN
-386 IKNADSEI
+386 IKKSDSEY

-402 AFYMDFNAYQN
+402 AFYMDFDAYQR

-425 KNLIRTM
+425 KDLIRGM
-432 KDNDID
+432 KNNDID

-449 GSLLEANALAQLFLG
+449 GSLLEANALAHLFLG
-464 AGPKVQVKTSSGS
+464 AGTKVQVKTSSGS

-527 GKGTVQRVQSLSL
+527 GKGTVQRVQTLSS

-551 RVSGKSTQN
+551 RVSGKSTQS

-567 YLPSPIDTE
+567 YLPSPINTE
-576 EIGENKLPGALE
+576 EFGENKLPGALE
-588 YDSIART
+588 YDSIAKTR
-595 KVRDFNRIIASTDLL
+595 VRDFNRLNTSTSLL
-610 TSEHVERINKSVL
+610 SSEHEVRVNDSVL
-623 FQHLEK
+623 FKHHKKLK
-629 MKTWRKIQQ
+629 AWRKAQQ
-638 DEKYLDLNIDK
+638 EEKFLELNIDNRK
-649 RRASKENAEAELLV
+649 TEKENKESELLT
-663 MENDFRKKIG
+663 MENDLRKKIG

-682 FLDREEAEEE
+682 FLDREEIKEE

-702 AANVLSDFI
+702 AANILSDFI
-711 KYSYKPVVSMNKR
+711 EYSYKPVISMNKA
-724 GKN
+724 G

>member
-1 MLALITSYK
+1 MTRLIK
-10 NILMLLNKNCNYLSY
+10 FLLLLFCSQLLLS
-25 NYIILKLT
+25 
-33 LLIIVMAKHFEFLI
+33 
-47 VTLFSFF
+47 
-54 LTYGLL
+54 GLL
-60 AENTEYSFNE
+60 AETEEYVFNDD
-70 EHINLA
+70 HVKLT
-76 NEIIKILENHHFT
+76 NEIIEILEKHHFT
-89 KKKYISVKP
+89 KKKYLSIKT
-98 EALNS
+98 EALDS
-103 FLDRLDPSRSIF
+103 FLDRLDPSRSVF
-115 LEKEITD
+115 LEKEVNS
-122 FTDDDLN
+122 FAANDLDA
-129 PEIND
+129 EIND
-134 QNASLE
+134 QHASLE
-140 KAFKIFGLYRSRY
+140 QAFKIFELYRSRY
-153 SERYQLQ
+153 VERYQLQ
-160 KRLLSEIEN
+160 KSLLSEIET

-179 KDRSESKREETT
+179 KDRTESDRKETIG
-191 EDLKVLWEDLLIND
+191 DLERLWEDLLIND

-211 NGNDL
+211 SGNDF
-216 NETGIKLT
+216 NETKNKLT

-234 ERTTSDD
+234 ERTKSED
-241 VVDLYINSIALS
+241 VIDLYINSIALT

-279 IGALLSTDG
+279 IGALLSNDG
-288 LYTTISS
+288 LYTTIAS

-301 AEKSDKLKPNDRI
+301 AEKSNKLKPNDRI
-314 VGVAQETEDEVTDVI
+314 VGVAQETEDVITDVI

-342 PKDTEVKLEI
+342 PKNTEVKLEV
-352 IPSTSLD
+352 IPATSLD

-369 RNVVKLE
+369 RNFIKLE
-376 DQAAEKRIIN
+376 DQAAQKRIIN
-386 IKNADSEI
+386 IKKSDSEY

-402 AFYMDFNAYQN
+402 AFYMDFDAYQR

-425 KNLIRTM
+425 KDLIRGM
-432 KDNDID
+432 KNNDID

-449 GSLLEANALAQLFLG
+449 GSLLEANALAHLFLG
-464 AGPKVQVKTSSGS
+464 AGTKVQVKTSSGS

-527 GKGTVQRVQSLSL
+527 GKGTVQRVQALSS

-551 RVSGKSTQN
+551 RVSGKSTQS

-567 YLPSPIDTE
+567 YLPSPINTE
-576 EIGENKLPGALE
+576 EFGENKLPGALE
-588 YDSIART
+588 YDSIAKTR
-595 KVRDFNRIIASTDLL
+595 VRDFNRLNTSTSLL
-610 TSEHVERINKSVL
+610 SSEHEIRVNDSVL
-623 FQHLEK
+623 FKHHKKLK
-629 MKTWRKIQQ
+629 AWRKAQQ
-638 DEKYLDLNIDK
+638 EEKFLELNIDNRK
-649 RRASKENAEAELLV
+649 TEKENKETELLT
-663 MENDFRKKIG
+663 MENDLRKEIG

-682 FLDREEAEEE
+682 FLDREEIKEE

-702 AANVLSDFI
+702 AANILSDFI
-711 KYSYKPVVSMNKR
+711 EYSYKPVISMNKA
-724 GKN
+724 G

>member
-1 MLALITSYK
+1 MTRLIK
-10 NILMLLNKNCNYLSY
+10 FLLLLCCSQLLLS
-25 NYIILKLT
+25 
-33 LLIIVMAKHFEFLI
+33 
-47 VTLFSFF
+47 
-54 LTYGLL
+54 GLL
-60 AENTEYSFNE
+60 AETEEYFFNDD
-70 EHINLA
+70 HVKLT
-76 NEIIKILENHHFT
+76 NEIIEILEKHHFT
-89 KKKYISVKP
+89 KKKYLSIKT
-98 EALNS
+98 EALDS
-103 FLDRLDPSRSIF
+103 FLDRLDPSRSVF
-115 LEKEITD
+115 LEKEVNS
-122 FTDDDLN
+122 FAANDLN
-129 PEIND
+129 AEIND
-134 QNASLE
+134 QHASLE
-140 KAFKIFGLYRSRY
+140 QAFKIFELYRSRY
-153 SERYQLQ
+153 VERYQLQ
-160 KRLLSEIEN
+160 KSLLSEIET

-179 KDRSESKREETT
+179 KDRTESDRKETI
-191 EDLKVLWEDLLIND
+191 EDLKRLWEDLLIND

-211 NGNDL
+211 SGNDL
-216 NETGIKLT
+216 NETKNKLT

-234 ERTTSDD
+234 ERTKSED
-241 VVDLYINSIALS
+241 VIDLYINSIALT

-279 IGALLSTDG
+279 IGALLSNDG
-288 LYTTISS
+288 LYTTIAS

-301 AEKSDKLKPNDRI
+301 AEKSNKLKPNDRI
-314 VGVAQETEDEVTDVI
+314 VGVAQETEDVITDVI

-342 PKDTEVKLEI
+342 PKNTEVKLEV
-352 IPSTSLD
+352 IPATSLD
-359 ESQTK
+359 ETQTK

-369 RNVVKLE
+369 RNFVKLE
-376 DQAAEKRIIN
+376 DQAAQKRIIN
-386 IKNADSEI
+386 IKKSDSEY

-402 AFYMDFNAYQN
+402 AFYMDFDAYQR

-425 KNLIRTM
+425 KDLIRGM
-432 KDNDID
+432 KNNDID

-449 GSLLEANALAQLFLG
+449 GSLLEANALAHLFLG
-464 AGPKVQVKTSSGS
+464 AGTKVQVKTSSGS

-527 GKGTVQRVQSLSL
+527 GKGTVQRVQALSS

-551 RVSGKSTQN
+551 RVSGKSTQS

-567 YLPSPIDTE
+567 YLPSPINTE
-576 EIGENKLPGALE
+576 EFGENKLPGALE
-588 YDSIART
+588 YDSIAKTR
-595 KVRDFNRIIASTDLL
+595 VRDFNRLNTSTSLL
-610 TSEHVERINKSVL
+610 SSEHEVRVNDSVL
-623 FQHLEK
+623 FKHHKKLK
-629 MKTWRKIQQ
+629 AWRKAQQ
-638 DEKYLDLNIDK
+638 EEKFLELNIDNRK
-649 RRASKENAEAELLV
+649 AEKENKEAELLT
-663 MENDFRKKIG
+663 MENDLRKEIG

-682 FLDREEAEEE
+682 FLDREEIKEE

-702 AANVLSDFI
+702 AANILSDFI
-711 KYSYKPVVSMNKR
+711 EFSYKPVISMNKT
-724 GKN
+724 G

>member
-1 MLALITSYK
+1 MMTRRFK
-10 NILMLLNKNCNYLSY
+10 
-25 NYIILKLT
+25 
-33 LLIIVMAKHFEFLI
+33 FLI
-47 VTLFSFF
+47 VIFSSFF
-54 LTYGLL
+54 LSHGLL
-60 AENTEYSFNE
+60 AENNEYSFND
-70 EHINLA
+70 EHIKLA
-76 NEIIKILENHHFT
+76 NEIIEILENHHFT
-89 KKKYISVKP
+89 KKKYASIKP
-98 EALNS
+98 EALDS

-115 LEKEITD
+115 LEKD
-122 FTDDDLN
+122 
-129 PEIND
+129 IND
-134 QNASLE
+134 FSDNDLDPTINNQSASLE

-153 SERYQLQ
+153 SERHQLQ

-179 KDRSESKREETT
+179 KDRSESKRKETT

-211 NGNDL
+211 TGNDL

-234 ERTTSDD
+234 ERTTSED

-288 LYTTISS
+288 LYTTITS

-314 VGVAQETEDEVTDVI
+314 VGVAQETEDEITDVI

-342 PKDTEVKLEI
+342 PKDTEVKLEV

-386 IKNADSEI
+386 IKNADSEF

-402 AFYMDFNAYQN
+402 AFYMDFNAYQR

-432 KDNDID
+432 KNNDID

-514 DYERGLILGTDTF
+514 DYERGLVLGTDTF

-588 YDSIART
+588 YDSIAKT

-610 TSEHVERINKSVL
+610 TSEHAERINKSVL
-623 FQHLEK
+623 FKHLKK

-638 DEKYLDLNIDK
+638 DEKYLDLNIDN
-649 RRASKENAEAELLV
+649 RRTSKENAEAELLA
-663 MENDFRKKIG
+663 MENDFRQKIG

-682 FLDREEAEEE
+682 FLDREETEEE
-692 PDIDE
+692 PDIEE

-711 KYSYKPVVSMNKR
+711 KHSYKPVISMSKR
-724 GKN
+724 G

>member
-1 MLALITSYK
+1 MTR
-10 NILMLLNKNCNYLSY
+10 
-25 NYIILKLT
+25 
-33 LLIIVMAKHFEFLI
+33 HFEFLI

-89 KKKYISVKP
+89 KKKYLSVKP

-588 YDSIART
+588 YDSIAKT

-711 KYSYKPVVSMNKR
+711 KYSYKPVVSMNKT
-724 GKN
+724 G

>member
-1 MLALITSYK
+1 MTRLIKY
-10 NILMLLNKNCNYLSY
+10 LLLLCCSQLLLS
-25 NYIILKLT
+25 
-33 LLIIVMAKHFEFLI
+33 
-47 VTLFSFF
+47 
-54 LTYGLL
+54 GLL
-60 AENTEYSFNE
+60 AETEEYVFNDD
-70 EHINLA
+70 HVRLT
-76 NEIIKILENHHFT
+76 NEIIEILEKHHFT
-89 KKKYISVKP
+89 KKKYLSIKT

-103 FLDRLDPSRSIF
+103 FLDRLDPSRSVF
-115 LEKEITD
+115 LEKEVNSFATK
-122 FTDDDLN
+122 DLYA
-129 PEIND
+129 EIND
-134 QNASLE
+134 QHASLE
-140 KAFKIFGLYRSRY
+140 QAFKIFELYRSRY
-153 SERYQLQ
+153 LERYQLQ
-160 KRLLSEIEN
+160 KSLLSEIET

-179 KDRSESKREETT
+179 KDRTESDRKETI
-191 EDLKVLWEDLLIND
+191 EDLMRLWEDLLIND

-211 NGNDL
+211 SGNDL
-216 NETGIKLT
+216 NETKNKLT

-234 ERTTSDD
+234 ERTKSED
-241 VVDLYINSIALS
+241 VINLYINSITLS

-279 IGALLSTDG
+279 IGALLSNDG
-288 LYTTISS
+288 LYTTIAS

-301 AEKSDKLKPNDRI
+301 AEKSNKLKPNDKI
-314 VGVAQETEDEVTDVI
+314 VGVAQETEDVITDVI

-342 PKDTEVKLEI
+342 PKNTEVKLEV
-352 IPSTSLD
+352 IPATSLD
-359 ESQTK
+359 ETQTK

-369 RNVVKLE
+369 RNFVKLE
-376 DQAAEKRIIN
+376 DQAAQKRIIN
-386 IKNADSEI
+386 IKKSDSEY

-402 AFYMDFNAYQN
+402 AFYMDFDAYQK
-413 REYDFRSSSKDV
+413 REYDFKSSSKDV
-425 KNLIRTM
+425 KDLIRAM
-432 KDNDID
+432 KNNDID

-449 GSLLEANALAQLFLG
+449 GSLLEANALAHLFLG
-464 AGPKVQVKTSSGS
+464 AGTKVQVKTSSGS

-527 GKGTVQRVQSLSL
+527 GKGTVQRVQTLSS

-551 RVSGKSTQN
+551 RVSGKSTQS

-567 YLPSPIDTE
+567 YLPSPINTE
-576 EIGENKLPGALE
+576 EFGENKLPGALE
-588 YDSIART
+588 YDSIAKT
-595 KVRDFNRIIASTDLL
+595 KVRDFNRLNTSTSLL
-610 TSEHVERINKSVL
+610 SSEHEIRINDSVL
-623 FQHLEK
+623 FKHHKKLK
-629 MKTWRKIQQ
+629 AWRKAQQ
-638 DEKYLDLNIDK
+638 EEKFLELNIDNRK
-649 RRASKENAEAELLV
+649 TEKENKEAELLT
-663 MENDFRKKIG
+663 MENDLRKEIG

-682 FLDREEAEEE
+682 FLDREELKEE

-702 AANVLSDFI
+702 AANILSDFI
-711 KYSYKPVVSMNKR
+711 EFSYKPVISMNKT
-724 GKN
+724 G

>member
-1 MLALITSYK
+1 MTRLIK
-10 NILMLLNKNCNYLSY
+10 FLLLLCCSQLLLS
-25 NYIILKLT
+25 
-33 LLIIVMAKHFEFLI
+33 
-47 VTLFSFF
+47 
-54 LTYGLL
+54 GLL
-60 AENTEYSFNE
+60 AETEEYVFNDD
-70 EHINLA
+70 HVKLT
-76 NEIIKILENHHFT
+76 NEIIEILEKHHFT
-89 KKKYISVKP
+89 KKKYLSIKT

-103 FLDRLDPSRSIF
+103 FLDRLDPSRSVF
-115 LEKEITD
+115 LEKEVNS
-122 FTDDDLN
+122 FAANDLDA
-129 PEIND
+129 EIND
-134 QNASLE
+134 QHASLE
-140 KAFKIFGLYRSRY
+140 QAFKIFELYRSRY
-153 SERYQLQ
+153 LERYQLQ
-160 KRLLSEIEN
+160 KSLLSEIET

-179 KDRSESKREETT
+179 KDRTESDRKETI
-191 EDLKVLWEDLLIND
+191 EDLKRLWEDLLIND

-211 NGNDL
+211 SGNDL
-216 NETGIKLT
+216 NETKNKLT

-234 ERTTSDD
+234 ERTNSED
-241 VVDLYINSIALS
+241 VIDLYINSIALT

-279 IGALLSTDG
+279 IGALLSNDG
-288 LYTTISS
+288 LYTTIAS

-301 AEKSDKLKPNDRI
+301 AEKSNKLKPNDRI
-314 VGVAQETEDEVTDVI
+314 VGVAQETEDVITDVI

-342 PKDTEVKLEI
+342 PKNTEVKLEV
-352 IPSTSLD
+352 IPATSLD
-359 ESQTK
+359 ETQTK

-369 RNVVKLE
+369 RNFVKLE
-376 DQAAEKRIIN
+376 DQAAQKRIIN
-386 IKNADSEI
+386 IKKSDSEY

-402 AFYMDFNAYQN
+402 AFYMDFDAYQK
-413 REYDFRSSSKDV
+413 REYDFKSSSKDV
-425 KNLIRTM
+425 KDLIRAM
-432 KDNDID
+432 KNNDID

-449 GSLLEANALAQLFLG
+449 GSLLEANALAHLFLG
-464 AGPKVQVKTSSGS
+464 AGTKVQVKTSSGS

-527 GKGTVQRVQSLSL
+527 GKGTVQRVQTLSS

-551 RVSGKSTQN
+551 RVSGKSTQS

-567 YLPSPIDTE
+567 YLPSPINTE
-576 EIGENKLPGALE
+576 EFGESKLPGALE
-588 YDSIART
+588 YDSIAKTR
-595 KVRDFNRIIASTDLL
+595 VRDFNRLNTSTSLLSSEHEVRVNDSVLFKHHKKLKAWRKAQQEEKFLELNIDNRKTEKENKESDLL
-610 TSEHVERINKSVL
+610 T
-623 FQHLEK
+623 
-629 MKTWRKIQQ
+629 
-638 DEKYLDLNIDK
+638 
-649 RRASKENAEAELLV
+649 
-663 MENDFRKKIG
+663 MENDLRKKIG

-682 FLDREEAEEE
+682 FLDREEIKEE

-702 AANVLSDFI
+702 AANILSDFI
-711 KYSYKPVVSMNKR
+711 EYSYKPVISMNKA
-724 GKN
+724 G

>member
-1 MLALITSYK
+1 MTRLIKY
-10 NILMLLNKNCNYLSY
+10 LLLLCCSQLLLS
-25 NYIILKLT
+25 
-33 LLIIVMAKHFEFLI
+33 
-47 VTLFSFF
+47 
-54 LTYGLL
+54 GLL
-60 AENTEYSFNE
+60 AETEEYVFNDD
-70 EHINLA
+70 HVKLT
-76 NEIIKILENHHFT
+76 NEIIEILEKHHFT
-89 KKKYISVKP
+89 KKKYLSIKA

-103 FLDRLDPSRSIF
+103 FLDRLDPSRSVF
-115 LEKEITD
+115 LEKEVNS
-122 FTDDDLN
+122 FAAKDLEA
-129 PEIND
+129 EIND
-134 QNASLE
+134 QHASLE
-140 KAFKIFGLYRSRY
+140 QAFKIFELYRSRY
-153 SERYQLQ
+153 LERHQLQ
-160 KRLLSEIEN
+160 KSLLSEIET

-179 KDRSESKREETT
+179 RDRTESDRKETI
-191 EDLKVLWEDLLIND
+191 EDLMRLWEDLLIND

-211 NGNDL
+211 SGNDL
-216 NETGIKLT
+216 NETKNKLT

-234 ERTTSDD
+234 ERTKSED
-241 VVDLYINSIALS
+241 VIDLYINSIALT

-279 IGALLSTDG
+279 IGALLSNDG
-288 LYTTISS
+288 LYTTIAS

-301 AEKSDKLKPNDRI
+301 AEKSNKLKPNDKI
-314 VGVAQETEDEVTDVI
+314 VGVAQETEDVITDVI

-342 PKDTEVKLEI
+342 PKNTEVKLEV
-352 IPSTSLD
+352 IPATSLD
-359 ESQTK
+359 ETQTK

-369 RNVVKLE
+369 RNFVKLE
-376 DQAAEKRIIN
+376 DQAAQKRIIN
-386 IKNADSEI
+386 IKKSDSEY

-402 AFYMDFNAYQN
+402 AFYMDFDAYQK
-413 REYDFRSSSKDV
+413 REYDFKSSSKDV
-425 KNLIRTM
+425 KDLIRAM
-432 KDNDID
+432 KNNDID

-449 GSLLEANALAQLFLG
+449 GSLLEANALAHLFLG
-464 AGPKVQVKTSSGS
+464 AGTKVQVKTSSGS

-527 GKGTVQRVQSLSL
+527 GKGTVQRVQALSS

-551 RVSGKSTQN
+551 RVSGKSTQS

-567 YLPSPIDTE
+567 YLPSPINTE
-576 EIGENKLPGALE
+576 EFGENKLPGALE
-588 YDSIART
+588 YDAIAKTR
-595 KVRDFNRIIASTDLL
+595 VRDFNRLNTSTSLL
-610 TSEHVERINKSVL
+610 SSEHEIRVNDSVL
-623 FQHLEK
+623 FKHHKKLK
-629 MKTWRKIQQ
+629 AWRKVQQ
-638 DEKYLDLNIDK
+638 EEKFLELHIDNRK
-649 RRASKENAEAELLV
+649 TEKENKESELLT
-663 MENDFRKKIG
+663 MENDLRKEIG

-682 FLDREEAEEE
+682 FLDREDLKEE

-702 AANVLSDFI
+702 AANILSDFI
-711 KYSYKPVVSMNKR
+711 EYSYKPVISMNKA
-724 GKN
+724 G

>member
-1 MLALITSYK
+1 MTRLIKY
-10 NILMLLNKNCNYLSY
+10 LLLLCCSQLLLS
-25 NYIILKLT
+25 
-33 LLIIVMAKHFEFLI
+33 
-47 VTLFSFF
+47 
-54 LTYGLL
+54 GLL
-60 AENTEYSFNE
+60 AETEEYVFNDD
-70 EHINLA
+70 HVKLT
-76 NEIIKILENHHFT
+76 NEIIEILEKHHFT
-89 KKKYISVKP
+89 KKKYLSIKT

-103 FLDRLDPSRSIF
+103 FLDRLDPSRSVF
-115 LEKEITD
+115 LEKEVNSFATK
-122 FTDDDLN
+122 DLN
-129 PEIND
+129 AEIND
-134 QNASLE
+134 QHASLE
-140 KAFKIFGLYRSRY
+140 QAFKIFELYRSRY
-153 SERYQLQ
+153 LERYQLQ
-160 KRLLSEIEN
+160 KSLLSEIET

-179 KDRSESKREETT
+179 KDRTESDRKETI
-191 EDLKVLWEDLLIND
+191 EDLMRLWEDLLIND

-211 NGNDL
+211 SGNDL
-216 NETGIKLT
+216 NETKNKLT

-234 ERTTSDD
+234 ERTKSED
-241 VVDLYINSIALS
+241 VIDLYINSIALT

-279 IGALLSTDG
+279 IGALLSNDG
-288 LYTTISS
+288 LYTTIAS

-301 AEKSDKLKPNDRI
+301 AEKSNKLKPNDRI
-314 VGVAQETEDEVTDVI
+314 VGVAQETEDVITDVI

-342 PKDTEVKLEI
+342 PKNTEVKLEV
-352 IPSTSLD
+352 IPATSLD
-359 ESQTK
+359 ETQTK

-369 RNVVKLE
+369 RNFVKLE
-376 DQAAEKRIIN
+376 DQAAQKRIIN
-386 IKNADSEI
+386 IKKSDSEY

-402 AFYMDFNAYQN
+402 AFYMDFDAYQK
-413 REYDFRSSSKDV
+413 REYDFKSSSKDV
-425 KNLIRTM
+425 KDLIRAM
-432 KDNDID
+432 KNNDID

-449 GSLLEANALAQLFLG
+449 GSLLEANALAHLFLG
-464 AGPKVQVKTSSGS
+464 AGTKVQVKTSSGS

-527 GKGTVQRVQSLSL
+527 GKGTVQRVQTLSS

-551 RVSGKSTQN
+551 RVSGKSTQS

-567 YLPSPIDTE
+567 YLPSPINTE
-576 EIGENKLPGALE
+576 EFGENKLPGALE
-588 YDSIART
+588 YDSIAKTR
-595 KVRDFNRIIASTDLL
+595 VRDFNRLNTSTSLL
-610 TSEHVERINKSVL
+610 SSEHEIRINDSVL
-623 FQHLEK
+623 FKHHKKLK
-629 MKTWRKIQQ
+629 AWRKAQQ
-638 DEKYLDLNIDK
+638 EEKFLELNIDNRK
-649 RRASKENAEAELLV
+649 TDKENKEAELLT
-663 MENDFRKKIG
+663 MENDLRKEIG

-682 FLDREEAEEE
+682 FLDREELKEE

-702 AANVLSDFI
+702 AANILSDFI
-711 KYSYKPVVSMNKR
+711 EFSYKPVISMNKT
-724 GKN
+724 G

>member
-1 MLALITSYK
+1 MTRLIKY
-10 NILMLLNKNCNYLSY
+10 LLLLCCSQLLLS
-25 NYIILKLT
+25 
-33 LLIIVMAKHFEFLI
+33 
-47 VTLFSFF
+47 
-54 LTYGLL
+54 GLL
-60 AENTEYSFNE
+60 AETEEYVFNDD
-70 EHINLA
+70 HVKLT
-76 NEIIKILENHHFT
+76 NEIIEILEKHHFT
-89 KKKYISVKP
+89 KKKYLSIKT

-103 FLDRLDPSRSIF
+103 FLDRLDPSRSVF
-115 LEKEITD
+115 LEKEVNSFATK
-122 FTDDDLN
+122 DLDA
-129 PEIND
+129 EIND
-134 QNASLE
+134 QHASLE
-140 KAFKIFGLYRSRY
+140 QAFKIFELYRSRY
-153 SERYQLQ
+153 LERYQLQ
-160 KRLLSEIEN
+160 KSLLSEIET

-179 KDRSESKREETT
+179 KDRTESDRKETI
-191 EDLKVLWEDLLIND
+191 EDLMRLWEDLLIND

-211 NGNDL
+211 SGNDL
-216 NETGIKLT
+216 NETKNKLT

-234 ERTTSDD
+234 ERTKSED
-241 VVDLYINSIALS
+241 VIDLYINSIALT

-279 IGALLSTDG
+279 IGALLSNDG
-288 LYTTISS
+288 LYTTIAS

-301 AEKSDKLKPNDRI
+301 AEKSNKLKPNDRI
-314 VGVAQETEDEVTDVI
+314 VGVAQETEDVITDVI

-342 PKDTEVKLEI
+342 PKNTEVKLEV
-352 IPSTSLD
+352 IPATSLD
-359 ESQTK
+359 ETQTK

-369 RNVVKLE
+369 RNFVKLE
-376 DQAAEKRIIN
+376 DQAAQKRIIN
-386 IKNADSEI
+386 IKKSDSEY

-402 AFYMDFNAYQN
+402 AFYMDFDAYQK
-413 REYDFRSSSKDV
+413 REYDFKSSSKDV
-425 KNLIRTM
+425 KDLIRAM
-432 KDNDID
+432 KNNDID

-449 GSLLEANALAQLFLG
+449 GSLLEANALAHLFLG
-464 AGPKVQVKTSSGS
+464 AGTKVQVKTSSGS

-527 GKGTVQRVQSLSL
+527 GKGTVQRVQTLSS

-551 RVSGKSTQN
+551 RVSGKSTQS

-567 YLPSPIDTE
+567 YLPSPINTE
-576 EIGENKLPGALE
+576 EFGENKLPGALE
-588 YDSIART
+588 YDAIAKTR
-595 KVRDFNRIIASTDLL
+595 VRDFNRLYTSTSLL
-610 TSEHVERINKSVL
+610 SSEHEIRVNDSVL
-623 FQHLEK
+623 FKHHKKLK
-629 MKTWRKIQQ
+629 AWRKAQQ
-638 DEKYLDLNIDK
+638 EEKFLELNIDNRK
-649 RRASKENAEAELLV
+649 TEKENKEAELLT
-663 MENDFRKKIG
+663 MENDLRKEIG

-682 FLDREEAEEE
+682 FLDREELKEE

-702 AANVLSDFI
+702 AANILSDFI
-711 KYSYKPVVSMNKR
+711 EFSYKPVISMNKT
-724 GKN
+724 G

>member
-1 MLALITSYK
+1 MTRLIK
-10 NILMLLNKNCNYLSY
+10 FLLLLFCTQLLLS
-25 NYIILKLT
+25 
-33 LLIIVMAKHFEFLI
+33 
-47 VTLFSFF
+47 
-54 LTYGLL
+54 GLL
-60 AENTEYSFNE
+60 AETEEYFFNDG
-70 EHINLA
+70 HVKLT
-76 NEIIKILENHHFT
+76 NEIIEILEKHHFT
-89 KKKYISVKP
+89 KKKYLSIKT
-98 EALNS
+98 EALDS
-103 FLDRLDPSRSIF
+103 FLDKLDPSRSVF
-115 LEKEITD
+115 LEKEVNS
-122 FTDDDLN
+122 FAANDLN
-129 PEIND
+129 AEIND
-134 QNASLE
+134 QHASLE
-140 KAFKIFGLYRSRY
+140 QAFKIFELYRSRY
-153 SERYQLQ
+153 VERFQLQ
-160 KRLLSEIEN
+160 KSLLSEIET

-179 KDRSESKREETT
+179 KDRAESDRKETI
-191 EDLKVLWEDLLIND
+191 EDLERLWEDLLIND

-211 NGNDL
+211 SGNDL
-216 NETGIKLT
+216 NETKNKLT

-234 ERTTSDD
+234 ERTKSED
-241 VVDLYINSIALS
+241 VIGLYINSIALT

-279 IGALLSTDG
+279 IGALLSNDG

-301 AEKSDKLKPNDRI
+301 AEKSNKLKPNDRI
-314 VGVAQETEDEVTDVI
+314 VGVAQETEDVITDVI

-342 PKDTEVKLEI
+342 PKNTEVKLEV
-352 IPSTSLD
+352 IPATSLD

-369 RNVVKLE
+369 RNFVKLE
-376 DQAAEKRIIN
+376 DQAAQKRIIN
-386 IKNADSEI
+386 IKKSDSEY

-402 AFYMDFNAYQN
+402 AFYMDFDAYQR

-425 KNLIRTM
+425 KDLIRGM
-432 KDNDID
+432 KNNDID

-449 GSLLEANALAQLFLG
+449 GSLLEANALAHLFLG
-464 AGPKVQVKTSSGS
+464 AGTKVQVKTSSGS

-527 GKGTVQRVQSLSL
+527 GKGTVQRVQALSS

-551 RVSGKSTQN
+551 RVSGKSTQS

-567 YLPSPIDTE
+567 YLPSPINTE
-576 EIGENKLPGALE
+576 EFGENKLPGALE
-588 YDSIART
+588 YDSIAETR
-595 KVRDFNRIIASTDLL
+595 VRDFNRLNTSTSLL
-610 TSEHVERINKSVL
+610 SSEHEIRVNDSLL
-623 FQHLEK
+623 FKHHKKLK
-629 MKTWRKIQQ
+629 AWRKTQQ
-638 DEKYLDLNIDK
+638 EEKYLVLDLEIRK
-649 RRASKENAEAELLV
+649 TKKENTEAELLT
-663 MENDFRKKIG
+663 MENDLRKKIG

-682 FLDREEAEEE
+682 FLDREEIKEE

-702 AANVLSDFI
+702 AANILSDFI
-711 KYSYKPVVSMNKR
+711 KYSYKPVISMNKA
-724 GKN
+724 G

>member
-1 MLALITSYK
+1 MTRLIK
-10 NILMLLNKNCNYLSY
+10 FLLLLFCSQLLLS
-25 NYIILKLT
+25 
-33 LLIIVMAKHFEFLI
+33 
-47 VTLFSFF
+47 
-54 LTYGLL
+54 GLL
-60 AENTEYSFNE
+60 AETEEYFFNDD
-70 EHINLA
+70 HVKLT
-76 NEIIKILENHHFT
+76 NEIIEILEKHHFT
-89 KKKYISVKP
+89 KKKYLSIKT
-98 EALNS
+98 EALDS
-103 FLDRLDPSRSIF
+103 FLDRLDPSRSVF
-115 LEKEITD
+115 LEKEVNS
-122 FTDDDLN
+122 FAANDLN
-129 PEIND
+129 AEIND
-134 QNASLE
+134 QHASLE
-140 KAFKIFGLYRSRY
+140 QAFKIFELYRSRY
-153 SERYQLQ
+153 VERYQLQ
-160 KRLLSEIEN
+160 KSLLSEIET

-179 KDRSESKREETT
+179 KDRTESDRKETI
-191 EDLKVLWEDLLIND
+191 EDLKRLWEDLLIND

-211 NGNDL
+211 SGNDL
-216 NETGIKLT
+216 NETKNKLT

-234 ERTTSDD
+234 ERTKSED
-241 VVDLYINSIALS
+241 VIDLYINSIALT

-279 IGALLSTDG
+279 IGALLSNDG

-301 AEKSDKLKPNDRI
+301 AEKSNKLKPNDRI
-314 VGVAQETEDEVTDVI
+314 VGVAQETEDVITDVI

-342 PKDTEVKLEI
+342 PKNTEVKLEV
-352 IPSTSLD
+352 IPATSLD

-369 RNVVKLE
+369 RNFVKLE
-376 DQAAEKRIIN
+376 DQAAQKRIIN
-386 IKNADSEI
+386 IKKSDSEY

-402 AFYMDFNAYQN
+402 AFYMDFDAYQR

-425 KNLIRTM
+425 KDLIRGM
-432 KDNDID
+432 KNNDID

-449 GSLLEANALAQLFLG
+449 GSLLEANALAHLFLG
-464 AGPKVQVKTSSGS
+464 AGTKVQVKTSSGS

-485 GFQFYDGPLAIL
+485 GFQFYDGPLVIL

-527 GKGTVQRVQSLSL
+527 GKGTVQRVQALSS

-551 RVSGKSTQN
+551 RVSGKSTQS

-567 YLPSPIDTE
+567 YLPSPINTE
-576 EIGENKLPGALE
+576 EFGENKLPGALE
-588 YDSIART
+588 YDSIAKTR
-595 KVRDFNRIIASTDLL
+595 VRDFNRLNTSTSLL
-610 TSEHVERINKSVL
+610 SSEHEVRVNDSVL
-623 FQHLEK
+623 FKHHKKLK
-629 MKTWRKIQQ
+629 AWRKAQQ
-638 DEKYLDLNIDK
+638 EEKFLELNIDNRK
-649 RRASKENAEAELLV
+649 TEKENKEAELLT
-663 MENDFRKKIG
+663 MENDLRKEIG

-682 FLDREEAEEE
+682 FLDREEIKEE

-702 AANVLSDFI
+702 AANILSDFI
-711 KYSYKPVVSMNKR
+711 EFSYKPVISMNKT
-724 GKN
+724 G

>member
-1 MLALITSYK
+1 MTRLIK
-10 NILMLLNKNCNYLSY
+10 FLLLLFCSQLLLS
-25 NYIILKLT
+25 
-33 LLIIVMAKHFEFLI
+33 
-47 VTLFSFF
+47 
-54 LTYGLL
+54 GLL
-60 AENTEYSFNE
+60 AETEEYVFNDD
-70 EHINLA
+70 HVKLT
-76 NEIIKILENHHFT
+76 NEIIEILEKHHFT
-89 KKKYISVKP
+89 KKKYLSIKT
-98 EALNS
+98 EALDS
-103 FLDRLDPSRSIF
+103 FLDRLDPSRSVF
-115 LEKEITD
+115 LEKEVNS
-122 FTDDDLN
+122 FAANDLDT
-129 PEIND
+129 EIND
-134 QNASLE
+134 QHASLE
-140 KAFKIFGLYRSRY
+140 QAFKIFELYRSRY
-153 SERYQLQ
+153 VERYQLQ
-160 KRLLSEIEN
+160 KSLLSEIET

-179 KDRSESKREETT
+179 KDRAESDRKETI
-191 EDLKVLWEDLLIND
+191 EDLERLWEDLLIND

-211 NGNDL
+211 SGNDL
-216 NETGIKLT
+216 NETKNKLT

-234 ERTTSDD
+234 ERTKSED
-241 VVDLYINSIALS
+241 VIDLYINSIALS

-279 IGALLSTDG
+279 IGALLSNDG

-301 AEKSDKLKPNDRI
+301 AEKSNKLKPNDRI
-314 VGVAQETEDEVTDVI
+314 VGVAQETEDVITDVI

-342 PKDTEVKLEI
+342 PKNTEVKLEV
-352 IPSTSLD
+352 IPATFLD

-369 RNVVKLE
+369 RNFVKLE
-376 DQAAEKRIIN
+376 DQAAQKRIIN
-386 IKNADSEI
+386 IKKSDSEY

-402 AFYMDFNAYQN
+402 AFYMDFDAYQR

-425 KNLIRTM
+425 KDLIRGM
-432 KDNDID
+432 KNNDID

-449 GSLLEANALAQLFLG
+449 GSLLEANALAHLFLG
-464 AGPKVQVKTSSGS
+464 AGTKVQVKTSSGS

-527 GKGTVQRVQSLSL
+527 GKGTVQRVQALSS

-551 RVSGKSTQN
+551 RVSGKSTQS

-567 YLPSPIDTE
+567 YLPSPINTE
-576 EIGENKLPGALE
+576 EFGENKLPGALE
-588 YDSIART
+588 YDSIAKTR
-595 KVRDFNRIIASTDLL
+595 VRDFNRLNTSTSLL
-610 TSEHVERINKSVL
+610 SSEHEVRVNDSVL
-623 FQHLEK
+623 FKHHKKLK
-629 MKTWRKIQQ
+629 AWRKTQQ
-638 DEKYLDLNIDK
+638 EEKYLVLDLEIRK
-649 RRASKENAEAELLV
+649 AKKENTEAELLT
-663 MENDFRKKIG
+663 MENDLRKKIG

-682 FLDREEAEEE
+682 FLDREEIKEE

-702 AANVLSDFI
+702 AANILSDFI
-711 KYSYKPVVSMNKR
+711 KYSYKPVISMNKA
-724 GKN
+724 G

>member
-1 MLALITSYK
+1 MTRLIK
-10 NILMLLNKNCNYLSY
+10 FLLLLCCSQLLLS
-25 NYIILKLT
+25 
-33 LLIIVMAKHFEFLI
+33 
-47 VTLFSFF
+47 
-54 LTYGLL
+54 GLL
-60 AENTEYSFNE
+60 AETEEYVFNDD
-70 EHINLA
+70 HVKLT
-76 NEIIKILENHHFT
+76 NEIIEILEKHHFT
-89 KKKYISVKP
+89 KKKYLSIKT

-103 FLDRLDPSRSIF
+103 FLDRLDPSRSVF
-115 LEKEITD
+115 LEKEVNSFATK
-122 FTDDDLN
+122 DLN
-129 PEIND
+129 AEIND
-134 QNASLE
+134 QHASLE
-140 KAFKIFGLYRSRY
+140 QAFKIFELYRSRY
-153 SERYQLQ
+153 VERYQLQ
-160 KRLLSEIEN
+160 KSLLSEIET

-179 KDRSESKREETT
+179 KDRTESDRKETI
-191 EDLKVLWEDLLIND
+191 EDLKRLWEDLLIND

-211 NGNDL
+211 SGNDL
-216 NETGIKLT
+216 NETKNKLT

-234 ERTTSDD
+234 ERTKSED
-241 VVDLYINSIALS
+241 VIDLYINSIALT

-279 IGALLSTDG
+279 IGALLSNDG
-288 LYTTISS
+288 LYTTIAS

-301 AEKSDKLKPNDRI
+301 AEKSNKLKPNDRI
-314 VGVAQETEDEVTDVI
+314 VGVAQETEDVITDVI

-342 PKDTEVKLEI
+342 PKNTEVKLEV
-352 IPSTSLD
+352 IPATSLD

-369 RNVVKLE
+369 RNFVKLE
-376 DQAAEKRIIN
+376 DQAAQKRIIN
-386 IKNADSEI
+386 IKKSDSEY

-402 AFYMDFNAYQN
+402 AFYMDFDAYQK
-413 REYDFRSSSKDV
+413 REYDFKSSSKDV
-425 KNLIRTM
+425 KDLIRAM
-432 KDNDID
+432 KNNDID

-449 GSLLEANALAQLFLG
+449 GSLLEANALAHLFLG
-464 AGPKVQVKTSSGS
+464 AGTKVQVKTSSGS

-485 GFQFYDGPLAIL
+485 GFQFYDGPLVIL

-527 GKGTVQRVQSLSL
+527 GKGTVQRVQALSS

-551 RVSGKSTQN
+551 RVSGKSTQS

-567 YLPSPIDTE
+567 YLPSPINTE
-576 EIGENKLPGALE
+576 EFGENKLPGALE
-588 YDSIART
+588 YDSIAKTR
-595 KVRDFNRIIASTDLL
+595 VRDFNRLNTSTSLL
-610 TSEHVERINKSVL
+610 SSEHEIRVNDSVL
-623 FQHLEK
+623 FKHHKKLK
-629 MKTWRKIQQ
+629 AWRKAQQ
-638 DEKYLDLNIDK
+638 EEKFLELNIDNRK
-649 RRASKENAEAELLV
+649 TEKENKEAELLT
-663 MENDFRKKIG
+663 MENDLRKEIG

-682 FLDREEAEEE
+682 FLDREEIKEE

-702 AANVLSDFI
+702 AANILSDFI
-711 KYSYKPVVSMNKR
+711 EYSYKPVISMNKA
-724 GKN
+724 G